1 MELISQIKD
10 EKIEVKVQKLK
21 NDMHKLSIDEEII
34 ENTVQEMR
42 EKEGSKHLF
51 TREETK
57 QFIEKELNKK
67 LSDSTFTRVLKDFPF
82 QAIKASNRAGLRILK
97 SSVYDYIKAET
108 TSKGD
113 LIKEINQLKKELA
126 ACKKLN
132 EQKNKCSKNEQKN
145 DMESSVCE
153 GQITIDE
160 VIEEE
165 YDYKNEINQLK
176 SELRELEMHQS
187 DELYMLIFDDKKI
200 KRYRK
205 EDTKFYCLVET
216 VEEIEDKDKQQ
227 STIDTIKE
235 YLEKVR
241 EEKEVKLQKERERI
255 EKLNN
260 RTPEEVADDNV
271 ALLRERLEK
280 YDYHF
285 TTYEAVISSMLAEMF
300 HSNLITQEF
309 MTDFSKKHLKE
320 HFNVK
325 NQYFD
330 RLDRVILR
338 YIKSNKTD
346 YNYEQVFEDLIPQYR
361 KIFLKNN
368 QNQKGDK

>member
-10 EKIEVKVQKLK
+10 EKLEVKVQKLK
-21 NDMHKLSIDEEII
+21 NDMQKLSIDEEII

-42 EKEGSKHLF
+42 EKEVSKHLF

-57 QFIEKELNKK
+57 QFIEKKLDKK
-67 LSDSTFTRVLKDFPF
+67 MSNSTFTRVLKDFPF
-82 QAIKASNRAGLRILK
+82 QAIKASNRSGLRILK

-145 DMESSVCE
+145 DVESSVGE

-165 YDYKNEINQLK
+165 YDYKNEINKLESK
-176 SELRELEMHQS
+176 LRELEMEQS

-285 TTYEAVISSMLAEMF
+285 TTYEAVISSMLAELF
-300 HSNLITQEF
+300 HSDLITQEF

-361 KIFLKNN
+361 KIFLTEKN
-368 QNQKGDK
+368 K

>member
-1 MELISQIKD
+1 MLKTKKGVLNMELISQIKD
-10 EKIEVKVQKLK
+10 EKLEVKVQKLK
-21 NDMHKLSIDEEII
+21 NDMCKLSIDEEII

-82 QAIKASNRAGLRILK
+82 KAMKESNRSGLRILK

-132 EQKNKCSKNEQKN
+132 EQKNKGSKNEQKN
-145 DMESSVCE
+145 DVES
-153 GQITIDE
+153 DE

-271 ALLRERLEK
+271 ALLRGSLEK
-280 YDYHF
+280 YEYHF

-300 HSNLITQEF
+300 HSGLITQEF
-309 MTDFSKKHLKE
+309 MTEFSKKHLKE
-320 HFNVK
+320 HFNVEK
-325 NQYFD
+325 RYFD

-361 KIFLKNN
+361 KVFLK
-368 QNQKGDK
+368 K